1 MSSSPSRVPPLT
13 TLPAAAAAHGLDNA
27 ALQRLRRLLRGR
39 EVLQRI
45 FGRPYRYTVADV
57 EHVIKVDRSRHA
69 SFPPSED
76 LFVCACGRKFIS
88 DECRTRHAAREHA
101 S

>member
-1 MSSSPSRVPPLT
+1 MNAPSRIPPLT
-13 TLPAAAAAHGLDNA
+13 TLPAAAAAHNLDNA

-39 EVLQRI
+39 MVLPRI

-57 EHVIKVDRSRHA
+57 EHVIKVDRSRRA
-69 SFPPSED
+69 GFPPLED
-76 LFVCACGRKFIS
+76 VHRCHCGRMFVS
-88 DECRTRHAAREHA
+88 AECLSRHVAREHA

>member
-39 EVLQRI
+39 AVLQGI
-45 FGRPYRYTVADV
+45 FSRPYRYTVADV
-57 EHVIKVDRSRHA
+57 EHVIKVDRSRRA
-69 SFPPSED
+69 GFPPLED
-76 LFVCACGRKFIS
+76 VHRCHCGRMFIS
-88 DECRTRHAAREHA
+88 EECLSRHRQREHA